1 MLSFLEPRTES
12 PPSPRLRG
20 RSRFGAA
27 KARPSPPRRGR
38 SLLAHSSF
46 IVPMHV
52 RTQIEAFQEQNLAF
66 SHLTLRH
73 MAEVHSVA
81 GRPER
86 MRKLVPESQSIGK

>member
-1 MLSFLEPRTES
+1 
-12 PPSPRLRG
+12 
-20 RSRFGAA
+20 
-27 KARPSPPRRGR
+27 
-38 SLLAHSSF
+38 
-46 IVPMHV
+46 MHV